1 MTMTGET
8 LGNWRLGSKLGE
20 GGMGVVY
27 AAEHVLIGQRAAV
40 KLLLPE
46 LSQEPE
52 VVARF
57 FNEARAVSMIRH
69 PGLIQI
75 YDFGHHASGS
85 AFIVMELLQGDSV
98 RTRLERQGPLP
109 PALAAAIVW
118 QVASAL
124 EATHAQGIV
133 HRDLKPDNLFL
144 VPDSEAPLGLRVKV
158 FDFGIAKLGGG
169 QQVSVKTKTGTV
181 IGTPAYMSPEQCRNA
196 AKVDGAA
203 DIYSL
208 GCIYFELLT
217 GRPPFDGEG
226 LGEVLG
232 AHIYAAPPQLTSR
245 VAGIS
250 PALEHRVQ
258 AMLAKTAPAR
268 PTATAL
274 LRELA
279 AEAGQLA
286 ASTGPHRGAP
296 GGAATPGPGPGPARL
311 TAPEPPPRTPA
322 PEPPP
327 RTPAPEP
334 PPRLTAP
341 EPAPRLTAPEPAPRT
356 PAPAPTPAPPPPYAL
371 PPPHLAAPQSSALSE
386 LAAIGRQLAAQP
398 RPPHPQRPVAAAP
411 TVPGARGGGRRN
423 AIIIAALT
431 LAVAGFLLLR
441 ARSRKQGKAGATAT
455 AADARQKQLPMFDVK
470 AQLGCLDR
478 AGPCRGE
485 SIDDLLVDRTEVAAA
500 DWERCVAAQA
510 CPALPAASDPQ
521 LPRTGVT
528 RSQAETYCKWAGGRL
543 PTPDEHEAI
552 ARGSDA
558 RPMPWGQDPA
568 TCARANL
575 MGCGAGP
582 LPVGGRQ
589 GGASP
594 FGPVDVVGNVAE
606 WTGGRYA
613 TDVSPTWIMGGSYL
627 DAAAASYPT
636 YRTLA
641 AATLAA
647 PHIGFRC
654 VKEAQS
660 YSIGYEEHDK
670 LQKQLAT
677 RLARL
682 PALPALPRLA
692 VQLEVA
698 VSAQAGRTPTDYTKL
713 ITDVLA
719 AGGVDVVA
727 AAPVRLHV
735 DCVESPY
742 GSFSYSYGG
751 IPPIGGGGSPGTE
764 IKCTHRLDA
773 PDLGQPPLTLE
784 AFGRT
789 QSGTSDGLYE
799 SAIKDLGE
807 EASLALLPLWLA
819 VASGQ
824 DARAPDLARH
834 AVMGKSYSGLEEA
847 RKAVVELL
855 GRRQLAL
862 DPASAAY
869 LAIGRADFAGCA
881 ALGAPCVGAVVD
893 WLESTYG
900 LRDRLPAARAL
911 VVLGSVAEPALR
923 GMLHGVADYSRDGTI
938 YDSDSPELVE
948 LLQALGKV
956 GTVDSV
962 PALERFTKDRRPDVA
977 RAARDA
983 TAAMQAR
990 P

>member
-1 MTMTGET
+1 MTMSGET

-144 VPDSEAPLGLRVKV
+144 VPDSEAPIGLRVKV
-158 FDFGIAKLGGG
+158 LDFGIAKLGGG

-232 AHIYAAPPQLTSR
+232 AHIYAAPPQLGSR

-274 LRELA
+274 LRELE

-286 ASTGPHRGAP
+286 ASTDSHPWATA
-296 GGAATPGPGPGPARL
+296 GAATPGPARMTAPEPTPRV
-311 TAPEPPPRTPA
+311 TAPEPPPRVTA

-327 RTPAPEP
+327 RMTAPEP
-334 PPRLTAP
+334 PPRLA
-341 EPAPRLTAPEPAPRT
+341 A
-356 PAPAPTPAPPPPYAL
+356 PAPPPGPPLPLPPHAL

-398 RPPHPQRPVAAAP
+398 RPPHPQRPVGAAP
-411 TVPGARGGGRRN
+411 TVPGAGAGSSGRRN
-423 AIIIAALT
+423 AIIIAVLT
-431 LAVAGFLLLR
+431 LVVGGFLLLR
-441 ARSRKQGKAGATAT
+441 SRSARRGKAGTGTST
-455 AADARQKQLPMFDVK
+455 AADAKQKQLPMFDLE
-470 AQLGCLDR
+470 AQLGCFDR
-478 AGPCRGE
+478 AGPCRSE
-485 SIDDLLVDRTEVAAA
+485 SIDDLLVDRTEVSAA

-510 CPALPAASDPQ
+510 CPALPAAPDPQ

-528 RSQAETYCKWAGGRL
+528 RAQAETYCKWAGGRL

-558 RPMPWGQDPA
+558 RPMPWGLDAA

-575 MGCGAGP
+575 MGCGNGP
-582 LPVGGRQ
+582 LPVGGRPD
-589 GGASP
+589 GASP

-606 WTGGRYA
+606 WTGDRYNSEL
-613 TDVSPTWIMGGSYL
+613 SPAWVVGGSYL
-627 DAAAASYPT
+627 DAAASSYPA
-636 YRTLA
+636 YRALA
-641 AATLAA
+641 TRAA

-670 LQKQLAT
+670 LAKQGAA
-677 RLARL
+677 RLARVA
-682 PALPALPRLA
+682 ALPALPRLA

-698 VSAQAGRTPTDYTKL
+698 VSPQAGRTPTDYAKL
-713 ITDVLA
+713 ITDVLS
-719 AGGVDVVA
+719 AGGVDVA
-727 AAPVRLHV
+727 TSAPVRLHV

-773 PDLGQPPLTLE
+773 PDLGQPPLALE

-799 SAIKDLGE
+799 SAVKDLGDE
-807 EASLALLPLWLA
+807 QSLALLPLWLA

-824 DARAPDLARH
+824 DARAPDLARG
-834 AVMGKSYSGLEEA
+834 AVMGKSYAGLDEA
-847 RKAVVELL
+847 RKAAVELL
-855 GRRQLAL
+855 ARRRLAL

-869 LAIGRADFAGCA
+869 LALGRQDFEGCA
-881 ALGAPCVGAVVD
+881 ALGPPCVAAVVD
-893 WLESTYG
+893 WLGSTYG

-911 VVLGSVAEPALR
+911 VALGEVAEPALR
-923 GMLHGVADYSRDGTI
+923 GMLHGVSSYDADRDVL
-938 YDSDSPELVE
+938 YDHDGPELVE

-983 TAAMQAR
+983 TTAMQAR

>member
-124 EATHAQGIV
+124 EATHQQGIV

-144 VPDSEAPLGLRVKV
+144 VPDSEAPIGLRVKV
-158 FDFGIAKLGGG
+158 LDFGIAKLGGG

-232 AHIYAAPPQLTSR
+232 AHIYAAPPQLASR

-258 AMLAKTAPAR
+258 AMLAKTASAR
-268 PTATAL
+268 PTATVL
-274 LRELA
+274 LRELE

-286 ASTGPHRGAP
+286 AATGSHPWATAGGAP
-296 GGAATPGPGPGPARL
+296 ARV
-311 TAPEPPPRTPA
+311 
-322 PEPPP
+322 
-327 RTPAPEP
+327 
-334 PPRLTAP
+334 TAP
-341 EPAPRLTAPEPAPRT
+341 EPAPRLTAPEPPPRLTAPEPPPRLT
-356 PAPAPTPAPPPPYAL
+356 APEPPPPPPPPLPLHAL

-411 TVPGARGGGRRN
+411 TVPGASSGGRRN
-423 AIIIAALT
+423 AIIIAVLT
-431 LAVAGFLLLR
+431 VAVGGFLLLR
-441 ARSRKQGKAGATAT
+441 ARSSKRGKSGTT
-455 AADARQKQLPMFDVK
+455 VAADARQKQLPMFDVK
-470 AQLGCLDR
+470 AQLGCFDR
-478 AGPCRGE
+478 AGPCRSE
-485 SIDDLLVDRTEVAAA
+485 SIDDLLVDRNEVAAA

-510 CPALPAASDPQ
+510 CPALPAAPDPQ

-528 RSQAETYCKWAGGRL
+528 RAQAETYCKWAGGRL

-558 RPMPWGQDPA
+558 RPMPWGLDAA

-575 MGCGAGP
+575 MGCASGP
-582 LPVGGRQ
+582 LPVGGRPD
-589 GGASP
+589 GASP

-606 WTGGRYA
+606 WTGERYG
-613 TDVSPTWIMGGSYL
+613 TDLSPAWAMGGSYL
-627 DAAAASYPT
+627 DAAAPSYPA
-636 YRTLA
+636 YRALA
-641 AATLAA
+641 TRAA

-660 YSIGYEEHDK
+660 YSIGYQEHDK
-670 LQKQLAT
+670 LAKQLAV

-682 PALPALPRLA
+682 APLPALPRLA

-698 VSAQAGRTPTDYTKL
+698 VSAQAGRTAHDYSKL
-713 ITDVLA
+713 ITDALG

-764 IKCTHRLDA
+764 IKCTHRIDA

-799 SAIKDLGE
+799 SAVKDLGDE
-807 EASLALLPLWLA
+807 QSLALLPLWLA

-824 DARAPDLARH
+824 DARAPDLARG
-834 AVMGKSYSGLEEA
+834 AVIGKSYSGLDEA
-847 RKAVVELL
+847 RKAAVDLL
-855 GRRQLAL
+855 ARRRLAL

-869 LAIGRADFAGCA
+869 LALGREDFAGCA
-881 ALGAPCVGAVVD
+881 ALGPPCVAAVVD
-893 WLESTYG
+893 WLDSTTV
-900 LRDRLPAARAL
+900 LRERLPAARAL
-911 VVLGSVAEPALR
+911 VALGSAAEPALR
-923 GMLHGVADYSRDGTI
+923 AMLHGVSSYDADREVLYDHDG
-938 YDSDSPELVE
+938 PELVE

-962 PALERFTKDRRPDVA
+962 PALERFSKDRRPDVA

-983 TAAMQAR
+983 TTAMQAR